1 MQYHH
6 QLRNSRSLLHKF
18 RHRQFIRR
26 TLDNH
31 SRLPYPPQ
39 QSIYPQMQPMQ
50 PMPAPKQKKRRTK
63 QKPSPE
69 QARLTKL
76 AWIAIWL
83 AFLLLVYCIA
93 SDLFRYFEMD
103 GQTPTLQQS
112 QSSTLNIQYQ
122 ERPVSDAITQP
133 DENGA
138 YTVAG
143 VAEAVAPSIVEITA
157 ASGSMPTSSG
167 SGIILSEDGYIVTNA
182 HVIYDSEYGKIA
194 IRSGLH

>member
-1 MQYHH
+1 
-6 QLRNSRSLLHKF
+6 
-18 RHRQFIRR
+18 
-26 TLDNH
+26 
-31 SRLPYPPQ
+31 
-39 QSIYPQMQPMQ
+39 MQPMQ
-50 PMPAPKQKKRRTK
+50 PMPAPKKKKRRTK

-103 GQTPTLQQS
+103 SQTPTLQQS

-157 ASGSMPTSSG
+157 ASGSMPTKQRLLG
-167 SGIILSEDGYIVTNA
+167 LSCRKMATL
-182 HVIYDSEYGKIA
+182 SQMLMFCKIA